1 MWFLLVNMS
10 TSCLLSFTDA
20 IHKFKQFVPTFG
32 CHGARCRW
40 IMMQKWNVPLV
51 EPPNVFPSL
60 WRSPDL
66 HRCSEKMTNFFW
78 KLPRKKEN
86 SYSRIKNHTLPHNK
100 RKMWVDI
107 IFRYLQVEEFLMAI
121 FGWKTILSQS
131 GIISVLIQVLYSWK
145 NEELESGSP
154 KTHRLQIGEDGF
166 NWLQLFICRGIMSF
180 SGQFPERV

>member
-20 IHKFKQFVPTFG
+20 IHKFKQFVHTFA

-60 WRSPDL
+60 WRSRDL
-66 HRCSEKMTNFFW
+66 HRCSEKNDELFLKATP
-78 KLPRKKEN
+78 K
-86 SYSRIKNHTLPHNK
+86 K
-100 RKMWVDI
+100 RKLLQQDQKSHPSTQPTHFQ
-107 IFRYLQVEEFLMAI
+107 IFSSWRILMAI

-131 GIISVLIQVLYSWK
+131 GIISVLIQVWYSWK

-166 NWLQLFICRGIMSF
+166 NWLQLFICRGIWATSVE
-180 SGQFPERV
+180 QLCDA

>member
-1 MWFLLVNMS
+1 MLYTN
-10 TSCLLSFTDA
+10 LSNLSLPLGVMAPGVVGLWCRSGTCHWSSLQMFSHLCEDLQTFT
-20 IHKFKQFVPTFG
+20 
-32 CHGARCRW
+32 GAA
-40 IMMQKWNVPLV
+40 K
-51 EPPNVFPSL
+51 
-60 WRSPDL
+60 
-66 HRCSEKMTNFFW
+66 KMTNFFW

-166 NWLQLFICRGIMSF
+166 NWLQLFICRGIWAVPVNSRKGVIAAT
-180 SGQFPERV
+180 SLEQRCDA